1 VALVV
6 LSVLP
11 SYRPRDLL
19 VCLLSLTA
27 GAVLVLAAELA
38 SFDQAG
44 RARGVP
50 DLGADGPLVTKR
62 GHPGPNQWSDPA
74 MVSVDRWL
82 AHWPGVAGVSAVS
95 WWAAR
100 VGAAGL
106 LAALGLRALGLSLP
120 PALAA
125 AVVVVL
131 AIVSLVPGRRHL
143 VHAALGIVAATG
155 LVVTVGG
162 LVALLQGR
170 LTMPLLPA
178 GPWLPSAHMG
188 GTATVDAATT
198 IVLVCLAAV
207 SLPAVIPATSAGS
220 GGRARSTTVLVWGSV
235 GTAVVS
241 WGFAVPVLLR
251 VGGLS
256 VVSVVL
262 EGSPGALL
270 SALRTVV
277 GPVADG
283 HAGSLAGGLLFAA
296 CVAGA
301 FGALAGGTG
310 LAETAVGAAWAG
322 RAGRHGLS
330 APTLG
335 APGAP
340 QKQSPARTVPAL
352 ALAGVAAASGAAA
365 AAVALLGL
373 RGWLVVALGGLATG
387 ALALTTLAPPVLR
400 QCQRVPSAVR
410 VCVAV
415 AWALVVT
422 LAIGSA
428 GPGPLALD
436 GIASLAGALALGWRG
451 PHIKAWW
458 RTRHLA
464 IPWGTAATALVTSSA
479 VIALEVLP
487 VGDGL
492 PGWGAWRGLAVLA
505 MGAGIVVLAVF
516 PATSR
521 LRAEHLGTAAA
532 TLAEKTLPALAKA
545 LEAIACGDAA
555 RVPTA
560 GLSELKA
567 ATRPL
572 EGELAAYRAS
582 GEMHALTKALV
593 EASRQVQRLAVGVEA
608 VARLDGRRLEE
619 LVEERTT
626 ALSNVNRHLVD
637 SQWRR
642 RQLLDR
648 TVRVAEGERAR
659 IAANLHDGP
668 IQRLATLGLILD
680 RCRLRM
686 DRDDRAGALDLVK
699 RARNELSNEIQSLRQ
714 MMSELRPPI
723 LDEGGLEAAIKDHL
737 SAWSQGT
744 GIEGRFEGALRPTL
758 STNSETVIYRVVQEA
773 LANVAKHARASLT
786 TVTLAAAGHGV
797 QVVVRDNGRGF
808 ASLSQPDL
816 LRGGHFGLVVMR
828 ERVELAAGKFEVQ
841 SAPRTGTEVIMWL
854 PTNSTSEPVEVA

>member
-1 VALVV
+1 
-6 LSVLP
+6 
-11 SYRPRDLL
+11 
-19 VCLLSLTA
+19 
-27 GAVLVLAAELA
+27 
-38 SFDQAG
+38 
-44 RARGVP
+44 
-50 DLGADGPLVTKR
+50 
-62 GHPGPNQWSDPA
+62 
-74 MVSVDRWL
+74 
-82 AHWPGVAGVSAVS
+82 
-95 WWAAR
+95 
-100 VGAAGL
+100 
-106 LAALGLRALGLSLP
+106 
-120 PALAA
+120 
-125 AVVVVL
+125 
-131 AIVSLVPGRRHL
+131 
-143 VHAALGIVAATG
+143 
-155 LVVTVGG
+155 
-162 LVALLQGR
+162 
-170 LTMPLLPA
+170 
-178 GPWLPSAHMG
+178 
-188 GTATVDAATT
+188 
-198 IVLVCLAAV
+198 
-207 SLPAVIPATSAGS
+207 
-220 GGRARSTTVLVWGSV
+220 
-235 GTAVVS
+235 
-241 WGFAVPVLLR
+241 
-251 VGGLS
+251 
-256 VVSVVL
+256 
-262 EGSPGALL
+262 
-270 SALRTVV
+270 
-277 GPVADG
+277 
-283 HAGSLAGGLLFAA
+283 
-296 CVAGA
+296 
-301 FGALAGGTG
+301 
-310 LAETAVGAAWAG
+310 
-322 RAGRHGLS
+322 
-330 APTLG
+330 
-335 APGAP
+335 
-340 QKQSPARTVPAL
+340 
-352 ALAGVAAASGAAA
+352 
-365 AAVALLGL
+365 
-373 RGWLVVALGGLATG
+373 
-387 ALALTTLAPPVLR
+387 
-400 QCQRVPSAVR
+400 
-410 VCVAV
+410 
-415 AWALVVT
+415 
-422 LAIGSA
+422 
-428 GPGPLALD
+428 
-436 GIASLAGALALGWRG
+436 
-451 PHIKAWW
+451 
-458 RTRHLA
+458 
-464 IPWGTAATALVTSSA
+464 
-479 VIALEVLP
+479 
-487 VGDGL
+487 
-492 PGWGAWRGLAVLA
+492 

-560 GLSELKA
+560 ELSELKA

-593 EASRQVQRLAVGVEA
+593 EASRQVQRLAIGVEA

-686 DRDDRAGALDLVK
+686 DRDDRVGALDLVK
-699 RARNELSNEIQSLRQ
+699 RARNELSDEIQSLRQ

-744 GIEGRFEGALRPTL
+744 GIEGRFEGAVRPAL

-786 TVTLAAAGHGV
+786 TVTLVASGHGV

-808 ASLSQPDL
+808 AALSQPDL